1 MRCGAVSAP
10 IISVRAPATSAN
22 LGAGFDALGMAL
34 SLYNIF
40 NVRELLP
47 EGVFTCD
54 VIGEGARELGKLE
67 NIRENMVVE
76 SYLRACEVWGVAPK
90 GFALEC
96 HNVIPLCRG
105 LGSSSSA
112 VVAGVLLADTLSGAK
127 KKESELLRVMTSI
140 EGHPDNVAPCFLG
153 GMTVSCWDGKDLRYV
168 KLPPLP
174 EDMHAVAAVPDVQV
188 RTHDARRALPKEV
201 PFGDAVFNLGR
212 AALLCAAWAT
222 GRWEHLSWGMA
233 DRLHQPYRSR
243 LFPGGETIMDRV
255 RDIPGCL
262 GVAISGSGPTV
273 VALVRGGPGKAAEAM
288 CRTFSEHGVA
298 SQFFVLRGTAE
309 GSRVCDPGG
318 VWGGAPRNQGKG

>member
-1 MRCGAVSAP
+1 MNKPLISAR
-10 IISVRAPATSAN
+10 IPATSAN

-47 EGVFTCD
+47 DDTFTCD
-54 VIGEGARELGKLE
+54 VIGEGARELTKPDD
-67 NIRENMVVE
+67 NMVVQ
-76 SYLRACEVWGVAPK
+76 SYVRACGMWGVASR

-105 LGSSSSA
+105 LGSSSTA
-112 VVAGVLLADTLSGAK
+112 VVAGVLLANVISGADK
-127 KKESELLRVMTSI
+127 DADELLRVMTTI

-153 GMTVSCWDGKDLRYV
+153 GMIVSCWDGHDLRYV

-174 EDMHAVAAVPDVQV
+174 EDLHVVAAVPDVLV
-188 RTHDARRALPKEV
+188 RTQDARRALPKEV

-222 GRWEHLSWGMA
+222 GQWEHLAWGMA

-243 LFPGGETIMDRV
+243 LFPGGEIIMDRV
-255 RDIPGCL
+255 RDIPGCV

-273 VALVRGGPGKAAEAM
+273 AALVRGGVGAVANAL

-298 SQFFVLRGTAE
+298 SQFFVLRGTA
-309 GSRVCDPGG
+309 D
-318 VWGGAPRNQGKG
+318 GAKVVRYGKI